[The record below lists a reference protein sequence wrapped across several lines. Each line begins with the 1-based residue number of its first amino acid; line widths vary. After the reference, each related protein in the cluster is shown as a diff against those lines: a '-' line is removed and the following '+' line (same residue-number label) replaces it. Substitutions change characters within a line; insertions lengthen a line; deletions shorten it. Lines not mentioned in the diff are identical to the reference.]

1 MNDPQALA
9 ALSGRVLSQ
18 VKTILVLNMRFLDM
32 AVFRLQPTP
41 AEVSLATDGAHLYYS
56 PAWLLRRYRHESA
69 AVVRDYLHV
78 LLHCIFRHPFVH
90 ASVDHDLWDL
100 ACDMA
105 VEAMICDFSLSQA
118 ATADEARKK
127 AVLAQVQAKMKP
139 FTAEKLYHHFQT
151 HKPNASWAK
160 LFRADEHDIW
170 YKPYG
175 QTMAA
180 SDNPDSGAPQSGP
193 DRFSGSGGHH
203 EPQPDSGE
211 GDPDQSQ
218 TPGNQPAVDGGAGS
232 QPGEPQSG
240 PEHSSGGSGHHE
252 PQPDSGEGGSDQSQT
267 PGNQPAGDGSAGSQ
281 PVSPDQLE
289 REWRDISE
297 HVQMEL
303 ETFARRQGT
312 EAGHLLRMLGELNR
326 ERYNYETFLKK
337 FATLGEVMKINDDE
351 FDYIFYT
358 YGLKHFGNM
367 PLIEP
372 LEYREVRRIREF
384 VIAIDTSASTSG
396 KLVASFLNKTYNIL
410 MSTESFFSKVNI
422 HIIQCD
428 AQIQEAVKITDRAG
442 FEAYLKRMTV
452 KGLGGTDFRPVFS
465 YVDRLI
471 RSHEFRHLKGL
482 IYFTDGYGT
491 FPEQKPEYRTA
502 FVFIQDEFENVKVP
516 GWAMKVILEKEE
528 V

>member
-1 MNDPQALA
+1 MKEIGTVNDPQALTE
-9 ALSGRVLSQ
+9 LSGRVFSQ
-18 VKTILVLNMRFLDM
+18 VKTILILNMRFLDM

-41 AEVSLATDGAHLYYS
+41 ADVSLATDGARLYYR
-56 PAWLLRRYRHESA
+56 PARLLRRYRDESA

-90 ASVDHDLWDL
+90 TLVDHDLWDL

-105 VEAMICDFSLSQA
+105 AEAMICDFNLSQA
-118 ATADEARKK
+118 ATADEAKKK
-127 AVLAQVQAKMKP
+127 AVLEQLRARVKP
-139 FTAEKLYHHFQT
+139 FTAEKLYRHFRT

-160 LFRADEHDIW
+160 LFHADEHDIW
-170 YKPYG
+170 YDR
-175 QTMAA
+175 QERDHAA
-180 SDNPDSGAPQSGP
+180 
-193 DRFSGSGGHH
+193 
-203 EPQPDSGE
+203 
-211 GDPDQSQ
+211 
-218 TPGNQPAVDGGAGS
+218 
-232 QPGEPQSG
+232 
-240 PEHSSGGSGHHE
+240 SGGSGGGKPRPDPGRSLGDAGNE
-252 PQPDSGEGGSDQSQT
+252 TGGSQPDGGAEEQNEPNT
-267 PGNQPAGDGSAGSQ
+267 PGNRPAGDRNAEDPNEPNMPMDHSGGDGNAANQSITANQ
-281 PVSPDQLE
+281 PIPRDQLE

-297 HVQMEL
+297 HVQMDL
-303 ETFARRQGT
+303 EAFTRQQGT

-358 YGLKHFGNM
+358 YGLKLFGSM

-372 LEYREVRRIREF
+372 LEYKEVKRVREF
-384 VIAIDTSASTSG
+384 VIAIDTSGSTSG
-396 KLVASFLNKTYNIL
+396 ELVAKFLNKTYNIL

-428 AQIQEAVKITDRAG
+428 AQIQEAVKVTDRKD
-442 FEAYLKRMTV
+442 FEACLKRLTV
-452 KGLGGTDFRPVFS
+452 KGLGGTDFRPVFG

-471 RSHEFRHLKGL
+471 RQHEFRRLQGL

-502 FVFIQDEFENVKVP
+502 FVFVQDEYMNVKVP
-516 GWAMKVILEKEE
+516 GWAMKVVLEKDE